1 MRNKNVSYKNIDITG
16 GFWKDRQD
24 LNKIVTIYA
33 VRDRFKDT
41 GRFDAFKCDW
51 TEGKPKSHISSG
63 TQMWQSGWR
72 APRTYSQRRE
82 TRSLKKG

>member
-33 VRDRFKDT
+33 VRD
-41 GRFDAFKCDW
+41 
-51 TEGKPKSHISSG
+51 
-63 TQMWQSGWR
+63 
-72 APRTYSQRRE
+72 
-82 TRSLKKG
+82 